1 MGDQQQQSAIREQR
15 RGPVT
20 RVKTKE
26 EKLFSAAVLR
36 RSFELRGDEHREQ
49 FRFVYE
55 GVLRDLA
62 VDATEVEAYLASHHA
77 EIETAIGRG

>member
-1 MGDQQQQSAIREQR
+1 VARAK
-15 RGPVT
+15 T
-20 RVKTKE
+20 RD

-36 RSFELRGDEHREQ
+36 RSFELRGEEHADG

-62 VDATEVEAYLASHHA
+62 LEDAEVVEFIARNREAVDQAV
-77 EIETAIGRG
+77 GRKA